1 MQDYGLKVEKALIP
15 INNSFENERIQYL
28 ITEEGMPLYEV
39 NRWLELVSINSYL
52 TGETYAYKLLSYL
65 RFLKANKLHYLKVK
79 KRFVIE
85 EYIKFLV
92 FEKGQNTNTD
102 NLPTSNKEFSSIS
115 TSQKRKNKEISKDS
129 IIGRISIIKN
139 FYSWLE
145 DNDISTQN
153 PFGSQDNSNTKVTRS
168 YSTKNFL
175 YRQIWNFNTQ
185 KFITPNIIT
194 KKQQNHIKWYT
205 EKEIEEI
212 LIILPTLRDK
222 IIFKI
227 SIETGARIGEIL
239 GLHLQDFNRTDGIIT
254 IRKAPNNENKAQAK
268 TIERDLYISDELA
281 ASIENYLRGERGE
294 SDIYFS
300 TFLFIN
306 YKGNKKGYAVNQRNY
321 LKILKNWTS
330 KIGFEKKDIRTHSGR
345 STHAQMLLEYLIEGK
360 ITEHYIMAQMG
371 WKGNINTLKKYTK
384 SYNEKSRMKI
394 AKELLEHQI
403 KNPIITIEE

>member
-15 INNSFENERIQYL
+15 VNDSFENERIQYI
-28 ITEEGMPLYEV
+28 ITEEGIPLYEL

-65 RFLKANKLHYLKVK
+65 RFLKANKLHYLEVK
-79 KRFVIE
+79 KRVVIE

-92 FEKGQNTNTD
+92 FEEKQNTQIN
-102 NLPTSNKEFSSIS
+102 NLYPSNNEFSSRN
-115 TSQKRKNKEISKDS
+115 TSQKRLNTKISKDS
-129 IIGRISIIKN
+129 IIGRISVIKH
-139 FYSWLE
+139 FYTWLE
-145 DNDISTQN
+145 DNGISDHNPLDFQN
-153 PFGSQDNSNTKVTRS
+153 KSNNKTSRS

-185 KFITPNIIT
+185 KFITPNIIP
-194 KKQQNHIKWYT
+194 KIDQNHIKWYT
-205 EKEIEEI
+205 AKEIEQI
-212 LIILPTLRDK
+212 LIVLPTLRDK

-239 GLHLQDFNRTDGIIT
+239 GLHLHDFNRTDGVIT

-268 TIERDLYISDELA
+268 TIERDLYISDELGT
-281 ASIENYLRGERGE
+281 SIENYIRGERGE

-306 YKGNKKGYAVNQRNY
+306 YKGDKKGYAVNQRNY
-321 LKILKNWTS
+321 LKILKNWAS

-345 STHAQMLLEYLIEGK
+345 STHAQILLEYLLEGK

-371 WKGNINTLKKYTK
+371 WTGNINTLKKYTK
-384 SYNEKSRMKI
+384 AYNEKSRMKI

-403 KNPIITIEE
+403 KYPIITNED